1 MEGRAIVSEQ
11 TPTLSREEFERQV
24 RLRAAQDSHFLEQL
38 LADPK
43 AALASA
49 FGLELPPD
57 MEFNVLQE
65 TPSRFYLVLPVASK
79 ELTDNELEAAAG
91 GAGLVMMKCTAGLSG
106 AGLVTTSKWDYTA
119 AAASPFWKW

>member
-1 MEGRAIVSEQ
+1 MSEQ
-11 TPTLSREEFERQV
+11 TPSLSREEFERQV

-43 AALASA
+43 AALAAA

-57 MEFNVLQE
+57 VEFNVVQE

-79 ELTDNELEAAAG
+79 ELTDEDLEAVAG
-91 GAGLVMMKCTAGLSG
+91 GGGLMTLKWNASLSG
-106 AGLVTTSKWDYTA
+106 GGHITTIKWEYTP
-119 AAASPFWKW
+119 ASTSPIWKW